1 MQIEVEGIP
10 IEIHE
15 RGSGRPLLMVHG
27 WSADHAYMVADLDPI
42 VGGHN
47 DWRRIYFDLPG
58 HGSTPAPGWLGDQE
72 QMLRIVTGIADAVIG
87 AEPFAV
93 AGNSYGGYLALGLVR
108 TLPERLRGAALFVP
122 DLPSAE
128 NTRDTPEAVTIQ
140 SDLSLFH
147 DLAEDEQ
154 WIPAG
159 LVVHEQRMLDEIRAH
174 DMPGYLACDRT
185 FLERLNAQYVH
196 TGAAGRPGNPF
207 TPPSLVVTGRQD
219 ATVGW
224 RRQQELMP
232 EFPRATFATLDLA
245 GHHIGRIERPAL
257 FAALISDWLDRVER
271 SLV

>member
-1 MQIEVEGIP
+1 
-10 IEIHE
+10 
-15 RGSGRPLLMVHG
+15 
-27 WSADHAYMVADLDPI
+27 
-42 VGGHN
+42 
-47 DWRRIYFDLPG
+47 
-58 HGSTPAPGWLGDQE
+58 
-72 QMLRIVTGIADAVIG
+72 
-87 AEPFAV
+87 
-93 AGNSYGGYLALGLVR
+93 VR
-108 TLPERLRGAALFVP
+108 TLPERLLGAALIVP

-140 SDLSLFH
+140 PDLSLFH

-174 DMPGYLACDRT
+174 DMPGYRACDRA

-207 TPPSLVVTGRQD
+207 TRPSLVVTGRQD